1 MDIASMLKPWNIRCE
16 VFVGSKKG
24 ALDALSEIL
33 AEAAGLEPAEV
44 LEGVASRERLGTTGL
59 GRAVALPHARL
70 AGVEAAKAAFLKL
83 AVPIDFDA
91 PDGEGVDLLFGVI
104 LPENANGDAS
114 EALALLAQR
123 LADPV
128 LQDKLRDSDDPEHLH
143 ALLVERLS
151 SAPIAADAT

>member
-1 MDIASMLKPWNIRCE
+1 MDIASVLKPSNIRCE
-16 VFVGSKKG
+16 VFAGSKKG
-24 ALDALSEIL
+24 ALDVLSEML

-70 AGVEAAKAAFLKL
+70 AGVETSAAAFLKL
-83 AVPIDFDA
+83 AEPVDFDA
-91 PDGEGVDLLFGVI
+91 PDGAGVDLLFGLLV
-104 LPENANGDAS
+104 PEGADGESS

-128 LQDKLRDSDDPEHLH
+128 LQEKLRGSDDPEHLH

-151 SAPIAADAT
+151 SESAAGDKT